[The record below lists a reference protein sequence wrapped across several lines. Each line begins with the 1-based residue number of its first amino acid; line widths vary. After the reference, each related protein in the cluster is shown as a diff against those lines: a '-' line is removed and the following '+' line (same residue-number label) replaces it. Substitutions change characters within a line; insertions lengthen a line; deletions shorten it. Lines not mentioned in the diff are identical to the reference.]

1 MDSSMIGKIEKAIL
15 YAHEPERITFNRF
28 EVAFNGD
35 HKAHKITYDQGTW
48 TCDCHFFENRGV
60 CSHVMTLE
68 RILVG
73 SVEPAEA
80 VPMPA

>member
-15 YAHEPERITFNRF
+15 YAHEPERIKFEQF
-28 EVAFNGD
+28 EVSFEGD
-35 HKAHKITYDQGTW
+35 HKTHKITYRQGEW
-48 TCDCHFFENRGV
+48 SCDCSFFEHRGV

-73 SVEPAEA
+73 SVQPAEA
-80 VPMPA
+80 TPLPA